1 MAVVNITWRTGQ
13 LLFTN
18 REISILTTFL
28 AFLWSSWIHILLRKL
43 SFCPSYSNFDCWI
56 SRDIKSLFPSPLIFL
71 QKTTSIYACIDIFV
85 QILCLDSI
93 FFFALFI
100 IMFAFFRNIYSRNS
114 VLINFILVFKRF
126 KQLMMLFKFQYLKG
140 FTKF

>member
-1 MAVVNITWRTGQ
+1 MAVVNVTWRTGQ

-18 REISILTTFL
+18 REISILATFFF
-28 AFLWSSWIHILLRKL
+28 FLWSSWIHILLGKL

-56 SRDIKSLFPSPLIFL
+56 SRDIESLFPSSLIFL
-71 QKTTSIYACIDIFV
+71 QIATSIYACVDIFV
-85 QILCLDSI
+85 QIFCLGSI
-93 FFFALFI
+93 FFFALFNI
-100 IMFAFFRNIYSRNS
+100 FAFFKNIYSRNS
-114 VLINFILVFKRF
+114 VLINFILVFKRL